1 MQAFLHSP
9 AEVERI
15 TSFYP
20 AAEGREA
27 LKKRNPSEFVEGT
40 NKAINKDYLLYYK
53 AVLTHMWHMALQCQG
68 KPSQHVMT
76 RGKIP

>member
-53 AVLTHMWHMALQCQG
+53 AVLTHMWHMALQSGQT
-68 KPSQHVMT
+68 KPT
-76 RGKIP
+76 RHDTW

>member
-15 TSFYP
+15 TSFYSSSRG
-20 AAEGREA
+20 EGGF
-27 LKKRNPSEFVEGT
+27 KKRNPSEFVEGT

-53 AVLTHMWHMALQCQG
+53 AVLTHMWHMALQSGQT
-68 KPSQHVMT
+68 KPT
-76 RGKIP
+76 RHDTW